1 MCQEFRDFR
10 GSMGAVHSTVAVLNE
25 LKPCRETLETRPV
38 KEALP
43 VLRPTDSA
51 RSGGVSLV
59 CELAVEF
66 PSTLLSSFV
75 GSFTPWKEGFESS
88 TLSQISVPG

>member
-51 RSGGVSLV
+51 RSGGYRWFASW
-59 CELAVEF
+59 
-66 PSTLLSSFV
+66 PSNSRLLS
-75 GSFTPWKEGFESS
+75 
-88 TLSQISVPG
+88 